1 MKLRLRLAMAFAI
14 VLVLVISLVGCG
26 GSTIPEEG
34 AGSNNRTN
42 TNGNTGTADPAPA
55 AGNEAGAGGDHEAEP
70 EQGSEPGQPATRTV
84 STLAGEVDIPADPQR
99 ILLTYDDDTDHLLA
113 LGLKPVAIP
122 LYQRTD
128 NIDGYIP
135 YLADQLQGVT
145 TYPLSAEFEPILAAE
160 PDLIVAGYHHR
171 DYLDALQ
178 QIAPTIYF
186 DWVVDWRITH
196 LEMGRVLGLEDKA
209 QANVDAFN
217 AELEKTKAYLAE
229 AIGEEPV
236 AFFRVRQNQLELYG
250 GPGTGSSAS
259 FILYDLLGLTP
270 VEEAPAD
277 TWGKPF
283 SLETFTDL
291 KAEHIFLLVQ
301 ESDENNALVDAL
313 LAEDLYKNV
322 PAIQKNQIYKVS
334 SYPWERGGPIGFT
347 LGMQHIREMVKP

>member
-1 MKLRLRLAMAFAI
+1 MKLRLRLGITLAI
-14 VLVLVISLVGCG
+14 ILLLAGTIAGCG
-26 GSTIPEEG
+26 GSTAPKGG
-34 AGSNNRTN
+34 ADSTAN
-42 TNGNTGTADPAPA
+42 TDPANPA
-55 AGNEAGAGGDHEAEP
+55 PEPAPDTEAEASGENQAEP
-70 EQGSEPGQPATRTV
+70 EQGSEEPQAVTRKV
-84 STLAGEVDIPADPQR
+84 NTLAGEVDIPSDPQR
-99 ILLTYDDDTDHLLA
+99 ILLTYDDDTDHFIA
-113 LGLKPVAIP
+113 LGLKPVAVP

-128 NIDGYIP
+128 NIDGYFP

-145 TYPLSAEFEPILAAE
+145 TFPLSADFEPILAAE

-209 QANVDAFN
+209 QANIDAFN
-217 AELEKTKAYLAE
+217 AEMEKTKAYLAE

-236 AFFRVRQNQLELYG
+236 AFLRVRQNQLELYG

-277 TWGKPF
+277 TWGEPF
-283 SLETFTDL
+283 SLESFTSL

-301 ESDENNALVDAL
+301 ENDENNALVDAL
-313 LAEDLYKNV
+313 LAEELYKNV
-322 PAIQKNQIYKVS
+322 PAIQKDQVYKVS

-347 LGMQHIREMVKP
+347 LGMERIREMVKP